1 MASYYVTGY
10 STPSGVES
18 REEVKQYQRMLGVTA
33 DGIWGPVTQAAYEK
47 YNAAD
52 PFAGN
57 GGAFSQYYQAVRDA
71 ISVPGISVTVPSRE
85 MIKRDYEEALRPSV
99 DLAIEQRRVRGEEMM
114 AEMDADA
121 ASRGMGASTYISSMK
136 EREGDDVESDVS
148 MMETQYTSALAE
160 RIAAALQYYA
170 SLEMQAANA
179 NAQMEANANNT
190 ALSIASQW
198 YQNYL
203 AGLAPNRSSP
213 ASRGTDKSEAAGAF
227 HMSEDGYLNYLS
239 TLSAQQRSAL
249 FNSSDGYWSTMR
261 NGMIAAMGQARYD
274 ALKRSYMHSTGTRSA
289 STGGRLWQANTK

>member
-10 STPSGVES
+10 STPEGVES
-18 REEVKQYQRMLGVTA
+18 REEVRQYQRMLGVTA

-47 YNAAD
+47 YSAAD
-52 PFAGN
+52 PFAANN
-57 GGAFSQYYQAVRDA
+57 GTFNQYYQAVRDA
-71 ISVPGISVTVPSRE
+71 ISVPGISIAVPSRE
-85 MIKRDYEEALRPSV
+85 TIKRDYEEALRPNV
-99 DLAIEQRRVRGEEMM
+99 DLAIEQRRARGEEMM

-121 ASRGMGASTYISSMK
+121 ASRGMGASTYIASMK

-170 SLEMQAANA
+170 SLEMQAASA

-190 ALSIASQW
+190 ALSIATQW

-203 AGLAPNRSSP
+203 AGLAPNRSSS
-213 ASRGTDKSEAAGAF
+213 ASRGTDKTEAAGAF
-227 HMSEDGYLNYLS
+227 NMGEDAYLNYLS

-249 FNSSDGYWSTMR
+249 FNSSDEYWSAMR
-261 NGMIAAMGQARYD
+261 NSMIAAMGQARYD
-274 ALKRSYMHSTGTRSA
+274 ALKRSYMHSTGTGSA